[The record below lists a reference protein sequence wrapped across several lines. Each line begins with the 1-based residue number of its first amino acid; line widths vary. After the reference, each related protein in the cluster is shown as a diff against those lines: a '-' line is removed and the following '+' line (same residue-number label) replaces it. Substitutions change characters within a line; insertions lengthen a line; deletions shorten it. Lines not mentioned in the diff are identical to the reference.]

1 MLTINRSLGHFVPV
15 LASHRLRLCLGP
27 SPCLT
32 AYTSHVASVD
42 PSGENAMKDVRAA
55 DGGSEADGFGIVHI

>member
-1 MLTINRSLGHFVPV
+1 M
-15 LASHRLRLCLGP
+15 GP

-55 DGGSEADGFGIVHI
+55 DGGSEADGFGIAHI